1 VPLLAVRIDDMGDT
15 LRSSGRLPGLGFLL
29 LLILLAAPALA
40 EGVRIERTSPEVR
53 QAPPGEVVTHVFAVY
68 GQGRARPSFVS
79 EHSWPVLS
87 PEHEIVLDPQK
98 ATFVAVSIRIPPGT
112 VEGSRDRLQV
122 QIGDARAYAYSQA
135 AYQPGM
141 EVGWPRKIEYLPPVG
156 YLPVSLKNTGNGP
169 DTFLLRLES
178 MDMEPV
184 FSTRIPLDPGETAT
198 LRIPITAYDSY
209 KLIVTSLRS
218 RIRQEGLV
226 IANLAPSSAGGSFR
240 LVGRLGV
247 AYGYPGYFSISAGLV
262 GPLSDFAYLNFGIGY
277 ALGGIPAGS
286 ASISFENGYF
296 SIIYGSSYGA
306 ALGFHQGGLSVAMS
320 LSGPEP
326 RYSLNLDFSAS
337 SASYGLAAS
346 LSRDSSFRLNA
357 RLGLHAQVDNL
368 IPEFE
373 SDTLRGELAFLPAES
388 RVYGELSYAFH
399 YRKWPLRL
407 IYGADWASGSP
418 LINRLSADANPQQ
431 AGFGGQISWTGQGV
445 RDWGVAFASNSKRLQ
460 IESPLPFY
468 LGLNAG
474 ANRFRAFVGATL
486 DLPDPWSDLSGQ
498 IEAKYS
504 NEDWSFTI
512 SGSSRA
518 SSFEGLTL
526 WDVGGRLGWPLS
538 ENQISLGVR
547 AGSSYL
553 RGHASL
559 DWAPWKPGLNTR
571 LGLEMPA
578 GGAML
583 RASLGHE
590 WYGGR
595 TSFGLSADLPWLV
608 EVPPEVVEFFGGR
621 RAGTV
626 KGVVEV
632 QGPSRFRR
640 GIVVRAGG
648 ETTTTD
654 AEGRF
659 ELQLPPGEYEVE
671 IDRSRLPAVLVA
683 VKASEKV
690 KVRLK
695 ETVSVRLQ
703 VAVRSL
709 LEGRVVV
716 EGESLQAPPRFA
728 VALQDERGRETSL
741 YTSSDGSFKLEGLPP
756 GMYTVRLLTD
766 LLPPGWKAVK
776 PEATVLL
783 EPGEV
788 GRVELVVSAPE
799 RKVYRGG
806 LQILSVK
813 PETETAPPGAAPLVT
828 VRLKGEATQ
837 VLIES
842 RNKVVGILLPGAE
855 EGVWTGR
862 ARLPDDYEGPLPLQV
877 VARAG
882 DQEAR
887 FPFFISV
894 SQKAPW
900 GVVRTLPVARPGQ
913 ELPVAVHW
921 YLPVEQS
928 WLEIG
933 GEKVELTGNGADWRG
948 KFVIPEGLS
957 GRLQI
962 VAKATAGSEKPIQ
975 VRRYVLIR

>member
-1 VPLLAVRIDDMGDT
+1 MGYI
-15 LRSSGRLPGLGFLL
+15 LRSSGRRLPGL
-29 LLILLAAPALA
+29 LLILVLIAAPALA
-40 EGVRIERTSPEVR
+40 AAVRVERTSPEVR
-53 QAPPGEVVTHVFAVY
+53 QAPPGKVVTHVFAVY
-68 GQGRARPSFVS
+68 GQGQVTPQFVS
-79 EHSWPVLS
+79 EHSWPILS
-87 PEHEIVLDPQK
+87 PERQLDLNPEK
-98 ATFVAVSIRIPPGT
+98 PAYLAVSVRIPPDAR
-112 VEGSRDRLQV
+112 EGSRDRLTV
-122 QIGDARAYAYSQA
+122 EVGDARAHAYSQA
-135 AYQPGM
+135 AFQPGLKAS
-141 EVGWPRKIEYLPPVG
+141 WPREVEFLPPIG
-156 YLPVSLKNTGNGP
+156 YLPLSLENTGNGP
-169 DTFLLRLES
+169 DTYLVRLES
-178 MDMEPV
+178 LTKDPV
-184 FSTRIPLDPGETAT
+184 FSSRIALDPGKSTSVQ
-198 LRIPITAYDSY
+198 IPLTAYDTY
-209 KLIVTSLRS
+209 KLVVVSLRS
-218 RIRQEGLV
+218 RIKQEGLV
-226 IANLAPSSAGGSFR
+226 IVNPASGRSGSAFR
-240 LVGRLGV
+240 LIGRLGA
-247 AYGYPGYFSISAGLV
+247 AYNYPGSFSVSAGLA

-286 ASISFENGYF
+286 ASISFDGGYF
-296 SIIYGSSYGA
+296 SVTYGSSYGM
-306 ALGFHQGGLSVAMS
+306 ALGFSEKNLSVALS

-326 RYSLNLDFSAS
+326 RGSFNLDFAAD
-337 SASYGLAAS
+337 SASYGLSAN
-346 LSRDSSFRLNA
+346 LSRDPSFRLNA
-357 RLGLHAQVDNL
+357 QVGLHAQASNL
-368 IPEFE
+368 IPELA
-373 SDTLRGELAFLPAES
+373 SDTLRGELTFMPNEP
-388 RVYGELSYAFH
+388 RVYADASYAFH
-399 YRKWPLRL
+399 YRNWPLR
-407 IYGADWASGSP
+407 IAYGIDWRAGEP
-418 LINRLSADANPQQ
+418 LISRVSADANPSE
-431 AGFGGQISWTGQGV
+431 AGFGGQISWSGYGV
-445 RDWGVAFASNSKRLQ
+445 RDWGVAFASNSERLQ

-468 LGLNAG
+468 LGLSAG
-474 ANRFRAFVGATL
+474 ANRFRAFAGATL
-486 DLPDPWSDLSGQ
+486 DLPDPWSDLGGRV
-498 IEAKYS
+498 EAEYAGGS
-504 NEDWSFTI
+504 WSFTV

-526 WDVGGRLGWPLS
+526 WDVGGTLGWPLS

-583 RASLGHE
+583 RASLSHE

-595 TSFGLSADLPWLV
+595 TSLGLSADLPWLV

-632 QGPSRFRR
+632 QGPARFRR

-648 ETTTTD
+648 ETATTD

-683 VKASEKV
+683 LKASEKV
-690 KVRLK
+690 EVRLK
-695 ETVSVRLQ
+695 ETVSVRLR

-709 LEGRVVV
+709 LEGKVVV

-741 YTSSDGSFKLEGLPP
+741 YTNSDGSFKLEGLPP

-783 EPGEV
+783 EPGET

-806 LQILSVK
+806 LQILSVE
-813 PETETAPPGAAPLVT
+813 PETETAPPGSAPLVT
-828 VRLKGEATQ
+828 VKLKGEAAQ
-837 VLIES
+837 VLVES
-842 RNKVVGILLPGAE
+842 RNKVVGVLLPGAE
-855 EGVWTGR
+855 KGVWTGR
-862 ARLPDDYEGPLPLQV
+862 VRLPDDYEGPLPLQV

-887 FPFFISV
+887 FPFFVSV
-894 SQKAPW
+894 SKKAAW
-900 GVVRTLPVARPGQ
+900 GVVRTLPVAKPGQ

-921 YLPVEQS
+921 YVPVEEC
-928 WLEIG
+928 WLEVG
-933 GEKVELTGNGADWRG
+933 EEKVELAGSGADWRG
-948 KFVIPEGLS
+948 KFSVPENNEK
-957 GRLQI
+957 RLL
-962 VAKATAGSEKPIQ
+962 VKAKARTAGGEKIEIE
-975 VRRYVLIR
+975 RFVLIR